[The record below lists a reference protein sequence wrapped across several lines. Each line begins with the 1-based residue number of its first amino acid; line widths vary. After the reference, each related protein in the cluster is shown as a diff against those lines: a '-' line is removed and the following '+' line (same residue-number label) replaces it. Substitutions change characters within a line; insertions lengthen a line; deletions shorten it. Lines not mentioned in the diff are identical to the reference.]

1 MALANFIRGF
11 LGRGRRQH
19 RRHGHPSICVRYHGR
34 RMRVEDWPLSGCL
47 LPAPEPTLGPPLRVG
62 GTFEGRIRSSSL
74 GNSGEF
80 LAEVVRIT
88 EDGAMGLRWLE
99 LDSHVFLVHSGHN
112 IK

>member
-1 MALANFIRGF
+1 
-11 LGRGRRQH
+11 
-19 RRHGHPSICVRYHGR
+19 
-34 RMRVEDWPLSGCL
+34 
-47 LPAPEPTLGPPLRVG
+47 LRVG